1 MLSIC
6 IPVYNYDVT
15 ALVNCIHEQLI
26 IAKINFEIIVIDDCS
41 ESRFRQSNS
50 VVASLATYVQLEKNI
65 GRAKIRNLF
74 LDHVKYDY
82 LLFLDCDSKLISN
95 DFVANYISAIELNS
109 PKIICGGRIYAQS
122 CTNRSKR
129 LRWRY
134 GKAFESKTVDERRKN
149 PNHSFMT
156 NNYVIHKSVFK
167 EVQFDERLTLYGHED
182 TVYGLELKLHDV
194 DVTHIDNPVMDNNIE
209 LNDVYLLKTE
219 ESIINLT
226 QIIKNYDH
234 NFVKD
239 IRLVNTY
246 FKLKS
251 WRLLFLIRF
260 SFFLF
265 GKPIKYFLRHGY
277 VNLSLYGLYK
287 LGLFISLKN
296 KG

>member
-15 ALVNCIHEQLI
+15 TLVNCIHEQLI
-26 IAKINFEIIVIDDCS
+26 KSKINFEIILIDDCS
-41 ESRFRQSNS
+41 ESHFRQSNS
-50 VVASLATYVQLEKNI
+50 VIASLVTYVQLDKNI

-74 LDHVKYDY
+74 LDHVNYEY

-95 DFVANYISAIELNS
+95 DFVSNYISAIELNS
-109 PKIICGGRIYAQS
+109 SKIICGGRIYAQRCS
-122 CTNRSKR
+122 NRSKR

-134 GKAFESKTVDERRKN
+134 GKAFESKTVNERRIQ

-156 NNYVIHKSVFK
+156 NNYVIKKSVFK
-167 EVQFDERLTLYGHED
+167 EVLFDERITLYGHED
-182 TVYGLELKLHDV
+182 TVYGLELKSHHI

-209 LNDVYLLKTE
+209 LNEVYLLKTE

-226 QIIKNYDH
+226 QIIKNYDY

-239 IRLVNTY
+239 IRLVKTY
-246 FKLKS
+246 FNLKN
-251 WRLLFLIRF
+251 WRLLFLIKF

-265 GKPIKYFLRHGY
+265 GKPIKFFLKEGY

-296 KG
+296 KS